1 MRIFSTTTTTSDNIQ
16 EEQDQTNHLFETNFQ
31 FIDRSLDWIELIHKP
46 LATEEIP
53 TTDQQ
58 QVEKSEFTRSEEQP
72 IMNETLS
79 HHFNN
84 NSSTNNNNTQ
94 GHRNHH
100 SHIVHF
106 QTKSATTTTTS
117 NDHHHAPETA
127 TTTPFIRK
135 PPLRPPSHP
144 NQQQHHDVIKEL
156 QKRTNGLFDDS
167 PVNVGNDNGNESG
180 SSSNGDESATTT
192 APQPSNNGDNHST
205 APSVPSASEG
215 ISEFCDKLL
224 ENKINEEENSVRNRP
239 TRVPSMPVQHTP
251 QKSTVQSSR
260 TASLIQH
267 IQSQPNLTVPPQSQP
282 ISLLSQSL
290 LKKNTDDDYIVVEE
304 SEIIDSAYMLNKKYH
319 SEAALTK
326 LETKQS
332 TQPKPTIKHNIGK
345 NFPEGA
351 EAWLLPGE
359 CIINHVKSIG
369 VLKNLP
375 VTYFPQ
381 VQSNPQA
388 ISSTNHVNNNN
399 SNKHGVEEFLT
410 TTEEFFNELL
420 SGTTATNNNYASS
433 TGSTTSNSGSGSNTN
448 NPTMDQS
455 DTELTLVFG
464 ELYITNFQV
473 RFQSTSKPFL
483 VLSTPLACILKMS
496 VKYPQTETSTYSNY
510 YSQYLISAPTVTTA
524 TDKFNSLGYISIK
537 SKDFQVLKFLFFK
550 NSSQTMEKVMET
562 LKSACGSASRR
573 PFAYPFRK
581 FMTAEFGL
589 YSQEDIENG
598 WRVYKMKREFKRQG
612 LKLKSSTSLWRDTS
626 VNAKYKIC
634 DTYPE
639 HLIVPKDVNDEMLVA
654 ASLFRSKGRIP
665 ILSWIHPIKKLCIV
679 RSSQPMVGITRA
691 RCKEDEELVEA
702 IRRASGSERLLIID
716 CRPKANAWA
725 NTVMGKG
732 YENISYYTNCSLEFM
747 NIENIHAMSSSL
759 NMLKKLIQ
767 KQNNDLYWL
776 SSFEATGWLKHSKL
790 IMQAAAKVVASI
802 ERFDTSV
809 LVHCSDGWDRT
820 AQICALS
827 ELLLDPYYR
836 TIEGFQVLIE
846 KEWVSFGHKFLDR
859 VGHYAPKYGNNSIS
873 DEVSPVFLQFI
884 DCVFQV
890 WQQYPSHFEFNENLL
905 FLILDSLYSCKFG
918 NFLHNSPKQQ
928 AEDNVTKET
937 ISIWTEVIAN
947 RSAYVNDVYNPKN
960 SDFSTLIVNTDMD
973 TLSTH
978 FWVSYFYRY
987 KKGPKNRYH
996 RMLKKA
1002 LTKLKKDNTY
1012 LMNSLNEEVQNR
1024 KRIERELCETK
1035 EKIRYLEGH
1044 HSLDSQGI
1052 TNSYDSNHDR
1062 LDSASVSDYAEDGS
1076 KVLRFGTSVN
1086 DNLVENY
1093 FQ

>member
-1 MRIFSTTTTTSDNIQ
+1 MRIFSTTAPPDNTHQ
-16 EEQDQTNHLFETNFQ
+16 QEQDQNNHLLETTNFQ
-31 FIDRSLDWIELIHKP
+31 FIDRSLDWIELIHHKP
-46 LATEEIP
+46 P
-53 TTDQQ
+53 TSSPISTDQQ
-58 QVEKSEFTRSEEQP
+58 QGEKSELNRDEEP

-79 HHFNN
+79 HQLSNNNNNN
-84 NSSTNNNNTQ
+84 NSNHTQ

-100 SHIVHF
+100 THTVQFS
-106 QTKSATTTTTS
+106 TKPTS
-117 NDHHHAPETA
+117 NAHHHVPET
-127 TTTPFIRK
+127 TTTPFVRK
-135 PPLRPPSHP
+135 SPSRPSHP
-144 NQQQHHDVIKEL
+144 NQQHHDMIKEL
-156 QKRTNGLFDDS
+156 QKRTSGLFGDS
-167 PVNVGNDNGNESG
+167 PVAAGNDNGYESG
-180 SSSNGDESATTT
+180 SSSNGDESTT
-192 APQPSNNGDNHST
+192 AQQSNNGDEST
-205 APSVPSASEG
+205 TPSVALASEG
-215 ISEFCDKLL
+215 ISEYCDKLL
-224 ENKINEEENSVRNRP
+224 ANNNNYNNKINDEENDNSVRNRP
-239 TRVPSMPVQHTP
+239 TRVPSMPVQHST
-251 QKSTVQSSR
+251 QKTVQSR

-267 IQSQPNLTVPPQSQP
+267 IQSQPNLTVPLQSQP

-304 SEIIDSAYMLNKKYH
+304 SDIDSAYMLNKKYH

-326 LETKQS
+326 LESKQN

-345 NFPEGA
+345 IFPEGT

-381 VQSNPQA
+381 AQSNPQA
-388 ISSTNHVNNNN
+388 ISSTNNN
-399 SNKHGVEEFLT
+399 SSKHGVEEFLT

-420 SGTTATNNNYASS
+420 SGTTASNNNYASS
-433 TGSTTSNSGSGSNTN
+433 TGSTTSNSGGGSSNTN
-448 NPTMDQS
+448 ALTDQS

-473 RFQSTSKPFL
+473 RFQSNSKPYL

-496 VKYPQTETSTYSNY
+496 VKYPQTETPTYSNY
-510 YSQYLISAPTVTTA
+510 YSQYLISAPTVTTT
-524 TDKFNSLGYISIK
+524 TDRFNSLGYISIK

-550 NSSQTMEKVMET
+550 ASTQTMEKVMEA
-562 LKSACGSASRR
+562 LKSTCGAASRR

-581 FMTAEFGL
+581 FMTSEFGI

-598 WRVYKMKREFKRQG
+598 WKVYKMKREFKRQG
-612 LKLKSSTSLWRDTS
+612 LKLKSSASMWRDTG
-626 VNAKYKIC
+626 VNVKYKIC

-691 RCKEDEELVEA
+691 RCKEDEELVDA

-776 SSFEATGWLKHSKL
+776 SAFEATGWLKHSKL

-820 AQICALS
+820 AQICALA

-836 TIEGFQVLIE
+836 TIEGFEVLIE

-859 VGHYAPKYGNNSIS
+859 VGHYAPKHGNNSVS

-884 DCVFQV
+884 DCVFQI
-890 WQQYPSHFEFNENLL
+890 WQQYPSHFEFNENFL

-928 AEDNVTKET
+928 AEDSITKET
-937 ISIWTEVIAN
+937 VSIWTEILAN

-960 SDFSTLIVNTDMD
+960 SEFSTLIVNTDMD
-973 TLSTH
+973 TLTTH

-1012 LMNSLNEEVQNR
+1012 LMNSLNEEVQTR

-1062 LDSASVSDYAEDGS
+1062 LDSASVSTDYAEDGS